1 MPPRGPSSVH
11 PFVCDRP
18 GCPKPSW
25 PRDLDFQYGKE
36 RHCRRY
42 HQEAVKVTYQ
52 NRTRILYRNPTTQ
65 KFDCPCGAPKH
76 ARRKSNQIW
85 RMCSKSEHPAPDDDT
100 YAKEAGTDDESA
112 NVSTYKRHCGR
123 PRQRPAPSPL
133 PLTRKRRE
141 TAPAQ
146 SSDDKYHAPV
156 SDPPGKDHRVSRSM
170 AASNSSGQ
178 NAGPSGDS
186 GGDGGNLAEV
196 QRSSKR
202 RNAAREKLIK
212 SLENQRSILAQK
224 AEEVDRATA
233 ILLGI

>member
-11 PFVCDRP
+11 PFVCVKP
-18 GCPKPSW
+18 GCPKPRW
-25 PRDLDFQYGKE
+25 PRDLDYLSGRR
-36 RHCRRY
+36 RHGRRY

-76 ARRKSNQIW
+76 ARREANRISS
-85 RMCSKSEHPAPDDDT
+85 MCSKPEHPAPDDDS

-112 NVSTYKRHCGR
+112 NVSNYKMHRR
-123 PRQRPAPSPL
+123 PRKRPASSPL

-141 TAPAQ
+141 TTPAQ
-146 SSDDKYHAPV
+146 SSDDEYHAPV
-156 SDPPGKDHRVSRSM
+156 SDPPGGDHRVSWSM

-178 NAGPSGDS
+178 NTGPSGDS
-186 GGDGGNLAEV
+186 GGDSGNLAEV

-202 RNAAREKLIK
+202 RNAARDKLIK

-224 AEEVDRATA
+224 AEEVDRTTA
-233 ILLGI
+233 ILMGI

>member
-18 GCPKPSW
+18 GCPNPCW
-25 PRDLDFQYGKE
+25 PRDLDYQYGR
-36 RHCRRY
+36 RHGRRY

-76 ARRKSNQIW
+76 ARRESNQIW

-100 YAKEAGTDDESA
+100 FAKEAGTDDESA
-112 NVSTYKRHCGR
+112 KESTYKRHRGR
-123 PRQRPAPSPL
+123 PRKRPAPSPL

-146 SSDDKYHAPV
+146 SGDDEYHAPV
-156 SDPPGKDHRVSRSM
+156 SDPPGGDHRVSQDI

-178 NAGPSGDS
+178 SAGPSGDS
-186 GGDGGNLAEV
+186 GEDGGNLAEV

-202 RNAAREKLIK
+202 RNAARNKLIK

-224 AEEVDRATA
+224 AEEVDRTTA
-233 ILLGI
+233 ILMGI